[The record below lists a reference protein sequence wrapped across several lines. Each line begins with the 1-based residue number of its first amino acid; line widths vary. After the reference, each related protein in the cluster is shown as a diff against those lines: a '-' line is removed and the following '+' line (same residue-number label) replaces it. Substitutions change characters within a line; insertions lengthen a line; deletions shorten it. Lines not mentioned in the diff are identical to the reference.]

1 MVMMTAEGS
10 PLPQLS
16 RHNRM
21 MVHVIRLVIALCLLL
36 PGLVVAEE
44 SLQSFRVVE
53 DSESRTV
60 RYLPDEPS
68 DIAVILAHGFSRSP
82 KRMAGHA
89 TALAER
95 GISTWLPDLYSLMGG
110 KKSRQKNVD
119 FLLGLLRE
127 LASTHP
133 NVILAGH
140 SAGGALSFMAAV
152 EAQEEGLPVVSL
164 ILLDAVPW
172 DETIEAAPRLQPLP
186 LLSMTSESSSMN
198 AWLKVEKLHEVIG
211 FDFTRLHLVGAS
223 HVDPENPPGTF
234 SRAFTTEA
242 GRELYSQLLIRY
254 VTHDDFDGFVAEQI
268 RIGTVENGKEGWPAS
283 FRE

>member
-1 MVMMTAEGS
+1 
-10 PLPQLS
+10 
-16 RHNRM
+16 M
-21 MVHVIRLVIALCLLL
+21 MVHVIRLVISLCLLL
-36 PGLVVAEE
+36 PGLVVAEV

-53 DSESRTV
+53 DAQSRTV
-60 RYLPDEPS
+60 RYLPQEPS

-89 TALAER
+89 AALAER
-95 GISTWLPDLYSLMGG
+95 GITTWLPDLYSLMGG

-119 FLLGLLRE
+119 FLLGLARE
-127 LASTHP
+127 LAGAHL

-140 SAGGALSFMAAV
+140 SAGGALSFMTAV
-152 EAQEEGLPVVSL
+152 EAQGEGLPLTSL

-198 AWLKVEKLHEVIG
+198 AWLKVEKLHEAIG
-211 FDFTRLHLVGAS
+211 FDFTQLHLVGSS

-234 SRAFTTEA
+234 SKSFATEE
-242 GRELYSQLLIRY
+242 GRELYSQLLLRY
-254 VTHDDFDGFVAEQI
+254 VTHDDFDGYVEAQI
-268 RIGTVENGKEGWPAS
+268 KIGTVEKTP
-283 FRE
+283 

>member
-1 MVMMTAEGS
+1 
-10 PLPQLS
+10 
-16 RHNRM
+16 M
-21 MVHVIRLVIALCLLL
+21 MVHVIRMVIALYLLL
-36 PGLVVAEE
+36 PGLVVAEV
-44 SLQSFRVVE
+44 SPQSFRIVE
-53 DSESRTV
+53 DARSRTV

-95 GISTWLPDLYSLMGG
+95 GITTWLPDLYSLMGG

-119 FLLGLLRE
+119 FLLGLVRE
-127 LASTHP
+127 LAETHL

-152 EAQEEGLPVVSL
+152 EAQGESLPVTSL

-172 DETIEAAPRLQPLP
+172 DETIDAATRLQPLP
-186 LLSMTSESSSMN
+186 LLSLTSESSSMN
-198 AWLKVEKLHEVIG
+198 AWLKVEKLHEATE
-211 FDFTRLHLVGAS
+211 FDFTRLHLVGSS

-234 SRAFTTEA
+234 SKSFATEK
-242 GRELYSQLLIRY
+242 GRELYSQLLLRY
-254 VTHDDFDGFVAEQI
+254 VTQDDFDGFVDAQI
-268 RIGTVENGKEGWPAS
+268 KIGTIE
-283 FRE
+283 

>member
-1 MVMMTAEGS
+1 
-10 PLPQLS
+10 
-16 RHNRM
+16 M

-36 PGLVVAEE
+36 PGLVLADV

-53 DSESRTV
+53 SSESRTF
-60 RYLPDEPS
+60 RYLPQEPS
-68 DIAVILAHGFSRSP
+68 DSAVILVHGFSRSP

-95 GISTWLPDLYSLMGG
+95 GITTWLPDLYSLMWGN
-110 KKSRQKNVD
+110 KSRQKNVD
-119 FLLGLLRE
+119 LLLGLVRE
-127 LASTHP
+127 LAGTHL

-140 SAGGALSFMAAV
+140 SAGGALSFMTAV
-152 EAQEEGLPVVSL
+152 EAQGENLPVASL

-211 FDFTRLHLVGAS
+211 FDFTRLHLVGSS

-234 SRAFTTEA
+234 SRAFATEA

-254 VTHDDFDGFVAEQI
+254 VTHADFDGFVAEQI
-268 RIGTVENGKEGWPAS
+268 RIGTVEPNWTNTKAE
-283 FRE
+283 

>member
-1 MVMMTAEGS
+1 
-10 PLPQLS
+10 
-16 RHNRM
+16 
-21 MVHVIRLVIALCLLL
+21 MVHVIRLVITLCLLL
-36 PGLVVAEE
+36 PGLVVAEV

-53 DSESRTV
+53 DSQSRTV

-89 TALAER
+89 SALAGR
-95 GISTWLPDLYSLMGG
+95 GITTWLPDLYSLMGG

-119 FLLGLLRE
+119 FLLGLVRE
-127 LASTHP
+127 LAGIHP

-152 EAQEEGLPVVSL
+152 EAQGESLPVASL

-172 DETIEAAPRLQPLP
+172 DETIEAAPRLQPLA

-198 AWLKVEKLHEVIG
+198 AWLKVEKLHEAIG
-211 FDFTRLHLVGAS
+211 FDFTELHLVGSS

-234 SRAFTTEA
+234 SKTFATEA

-254 VTHDDFDGFVAEQI
+254 VTDDDFDGFLAGQI
-268 RIGTVENGKEGWPAS
+268 RMGTVESSWTNTKVE
-283 FRE
+283 